1 MLVKRC
7 CPWQGLGPPRSVGVA
22 RMYQRLIRLH
32 QTSRRSLSI
41 STVPRKSSR
50 KPLFNGCR
58 SPGWLSRLWFGPVEK
73 DGTPGRTSVAYHHG
87 DDFIDGSTISGPRRI
102 LKSRMA
108 AQKSVRCTEVDDRGE
123 VAFVD
128 GELQKTDLIAK
139 YGLLPRDLRK
149 VDSSTLPH
157 VSVRPSSILLN
168 MLHLKVLIKHDR
180 VLMFDVFGS
189 QTSHSQ
195 SAFMYDL
202 QGRLRQKGLSRNSN
216 TLPFEF
222 RALEAVLA
230 SVISQLEVEL
240 ETVRQPIVELLSDL
254 EDTINREKFREL
266 LVLSKRVGSFEQRG
280 RLVRGALNEL
290 LDTDED
296 LAAMYLTERADGIYR
311 QKDDHADIELLLE
324 SYHKLCDEL
333 VQDAADL
340 IASIRNTED
349 IIRAILDANR
359 NSLMLLGLKL
369 NVGGLG
375 LAVGTFFAGLWGMN
389 LVNYFEEAPWGFAV
403 VTGASVAGSLLIA
416 LYGLFK
422 IRKIQQGG
430 IGMMD
435 SLGYGRKKAM

>member
-1 MLVKRC
+1 
-7 CPWQGLGPPRSVGVA
+7 
-22 RMYQRLIRLH
+22 
-32 QTSRRSLSI
+32 
-41 STVPRKSSR
+41 
-50 KPLFNGCR
+50 
-58 SPGWLSRLWFGPVEK
+58 
-73 DGTPGRTSVAYHHG
+73 
-87 DDFIDGSTISGPRRI
+87 
-102 LKSRMA
+102 
-108 AQKSVRCTEVDDRGE
+108 
-123 VAFVD
+123 
-128 GELQKTDLIAK
+128 
-139 YGLLPRDLRK
+139 
-149 VDSSTLPH
+149 
-157 VSVRPSSILLN
+157 

-254 EDTINREKFREL
+254 EDTINREKLREL

-349 IIRAILDANR
+349 
-359 NSLMLLGLKL
+359 M
-369 NVGGLG
+369 
-375 LAVGTFFAGLWGMN
+375 
-389 LVNYFEEAPWGFAV
+389 
-403 VTGASVAGSLLIA
+403 
-416 LYGLFK
+416 
-422 IRKIQQGG
+422 
-430 IGMMD
+430 
-435 SLGYGRKKAM
+435 

>member
-1 MLVKRC
+1 
-7 CPWQGLGPPRSVGVA
+7 
-22 RMYQRLIRLH
+22 
-32 QTSRRSLSI
+32 
-41 STVPRKSSR
+41 
-50 KPLFNGCR
+50 
-58 SPGWLSRLWFGPVEK
+58 
-73 DGTPGRTSVAYHHG
+73 
-87 DDFIDGSTISGPRRI
+87 
-102 LKSRMA
+102 MA
-108 AQKSVRCTEVDDRGE
+108 AQKSVRCTEVNDRGE

-168 MLHLKVLIKHDR
+168 ILHLKVLIKHDR

-189 QTSHSQ
+189 QTSHAQ
-195 SAFMYDL
+195 SAFIHS
-202 QGRLRQKGLSRNSN
+202 K

-222 RALEAVLA
+222 RTLEAVLT
-230 SVISQLEVEL
+230 SVISQLEVEF
-240 ETVRQPIVELLSDL
+240 ETVRQPIVELLGDL
-254 EDTINREKFREL
+254 EDTIDREKLREL

-296 LAAMYLTERADGIYR
+296 LAAMYLTERASSIYR
-311 QKDDHADIELLLE
+311 QKDDHADVELLLE
-324 SYHKLCDEL
+324 AYHKLCDEL

-349 IIRAILDANR
+349 IISAILDANR
-359 NSLMLLGLKL
+359 NSLMLLDLKL

-389 LVNYFEEAPWGFAV
+389 LVNYFEEAPWGFAAV
-403 VTGASVAGSLLIA
+403 SGASVAGSLLIA
-416 LYGLFK
+416 VYGLFK
-422 IRKIQQGG
+422 IRRIQQGG
-430 IGMMD
+430 MGMMG
-435 SLGYGRKKAM
+435 SLGYRRKKAR